1 MTTKYVFKNPEVEK
15 VLRLVAKELGVSDE
29 EFDSKIREWF
39 GCMNIYLKDG
49 DRDVLIFSTDLLKE
63 VKPFNPNGWN
73 DSDVIPPEDEEDRET
88 SKIMLIENND
98 NYPQKGY
105 FNFLRNRWCELG
117 TCEEI
122 ECLRYRLYPVD

>member
-1 MTTKYVFKNPEVEK
+1 MSKYVFKNAEVEK
-15 VLRLVAKELGVSDE
+15 ALRLVANELGVNNESFDKQIE
-29 EFDSKIREWF
+29 EWRLVDMIY
-39 GCMNIYLKDG
+39 MNDG
-49 DRDVLIFSTDLLKE
+49 NRDVLCFPTDLIEE
-63 VKPFNPNGWN
+63 VKVFNPNGWN
-73 DSDVIPPEDEEDRET
+73 DSDVIPPEDEEDRGT

-122 ECLRYRLYPVD
+122 ECLRYRSYPTD